1 MRENE
6 LLYKAG
12 QETNFFYIVLLGRVK
27 LVNGPLKKLC
37 QAGETVLEEVVYTN
51 SDVKVACERAK
62 AVGVCVVLEITLG
75 GLKRLKEELIKN
87 GFKLAYQEIEVM
99 IKRNHI
105 VKNWLRNRG
114 KMEENDD
121 MIICSIITSYAS
133 NPITIREQLSLWIE
147 NEVFMTYY
155 FVTPY
160 DAWWLD

>member
-105 VKNWLRNRG
+105 VKNWLRNRA
-114 KMEENDD
+114 KME
-121 MIICSIITSYAS
+121 
-133 NPITIREQLSLWIE
+133 
-147 NEVFMTYY
+147 
-155 FVTPY
+155 
-160 DAWWLD
+160 